1 MRISGRLGLGNAEN
15 GLIDGSDVVSQY
27 AQQPATFAQQLAAI
41 PPSPVG
47 LIPACI
53 LGYGLIQ
60 HSRTATI
67 VGGIWAGLN
76 FANWLGWKSR
86 QSSAP
91 AQTAN

>member
-1 MRISGRLGLGNAEN
+1 MRIRGRIGLGNAE
-15 GLIDGSDVVSQY
+15 SDNL
-27 AQQPATFAQQLAAI
+27 AQALNQIAEI

-60 HSRTATI
+60 KSRTATI

-86 QSSAP
+86 HQP
-91 AQTAN
+91 TAGTN